1 VRSAERSAERK
12 ELIIRLFAVR
22 LLLLT
27 ASLAAVAG
35 DASAQG
41 ALAFR
46 DANGRVLLFDVI
58 SLDLIDGLPTGG
70 EVRDVTVSPDGRY
83 AYVASRA
90 RTRASIDSTGSS
102 ILVFDL
108 WSRSLETVFDLG
120 AFTPTKGLRLNRRG
134 SRLWVP
140 AEEDGSILE
149 LNAQNGEFLMIWKT
163 GTELNHRADVTPD
176 DRRLYV
182 ANILDDVV
190 TVIDR
195 QRVYAAS
202 IPTGTAPADV
212 DVSPDGFEAWVA
224 NSGSHTITILSVRRD
239 RKLADFFAGALRPV
253 RLQFTP
259 SGREVWVLHQ
269 GTPEI
274 TIFHAFKREQIG
286 RVVLPGVPSDILFS
300 NDGLRAYVTLPTG
313 VVAVDTETREV
324 VRTFERAADRSFG
337 TWRGH

>member
-1 VRSAERSAERK
+1 M
-12 ELIIRLFAVR
+12 IRRFASR
-22 LLLLT
+22 LVLLT
-27 ASLAAVAG
+27 ACLAAAAAE
-35 DASAQG
+35 ASAQG
-41 ALAFR
+41 VLVVR
-46 DANGRVLLFDVI
+46 DASGRVLLFDAI

-70 EVRDVTVSPDGRY
+70 DVRDVTVSPDGRY
-83 AYVASRA
+83 AYVANRA

-102 ILVFDL
+102 IFVFDL
-108 WSRSLETVFDLG
+108 WRRSLEAVFDLG
-120 AFTPTKGLRLNRRG
+120 AFTPTQGLRLNRRG

-140 AEEDGSILE
+140 AEEDGSVLE
-149 LNAQNGEFLMIWKT
+149 LNAQNGELLMIWKT
-163 GTELNHRADVTPD
+163 GSGLNHRADVTPD

-269 GTPEI
+269 GSPDI
-274 TIFHAFKREQIG
+274 TVFHAFKREQVG
-286 RVVLPGVPSDILFS
+286 RVALPGVPSDILFS

-324 VRTFERAADRSFG
+324 VRTFEKVADRGFG
-337 TWRGH
+337 AWRGH